1 MTGLFL
7 DQPSIAGKW
16 IELLR
21 EVAPNI
27 ERLAILWDANTG
39 ADQLEVAKAVA
50 QAKGFEVAVLE
61 AGTISNYDEALRV
74 HGGRSKDR
82 HRAAEYGQPGTS
94 ESEGL
99 ATAARKHQLPTTT
112 FHKSRLHSGMLMS
125 YGLIQEVYYPRVL
138 MLAERILKGEKPGEL
153 PIERPDRFE
162 SVINLK
168 TAKALGITIPRSAV
182 ARGRGDRMID
192 SSRCRFFEFGDTPKI
207 QRRKKLAACGI
218 ARSRRCSQA
227 CPTCSGC
234 PCKPAC

>member
-74 HGGRSKDR
+74 LGGRSKDR
-82 HRAAEYGQPGTS
+82 HRAAEYGQHRHQRVGGLGDGSAQASASHDYIPQ
-94 ESEGL
+94 ES
-99 ATAARKHQLPTTT
+99 AALRHADELWA
-112 FHKSRLHSGMLMS
+112 
-125 YGLIQEVYYPRVL
+125 IQEVYYPRVL
-138 MLAERILKGEKPGEL
+138 MLAERFLKGEKPGEL

>member
-1 MTGLFL
+1 MPTRERTNSRLQRQSPRRRDSRWPCWRREQSATTTRRCASSAEGPKTGIVQL
-7 DQPSIAGKW
+7 
-16 IELLR
+16 
-21 EVAPNI
+21 
-27 ERLAILWDANTG
+27 NT
-39 ADQLEVAKAVA
+39 AS
-50 QAKGFEVAVLE
+50 
-61 AGTISNYDEALRV
+61 T
-74 HGGRSKDR
+74 
-82 HRAAEYGQPGTS
+82 GTS

-227 CPTCSGC
+227 CPACSGC